1 MSGDIP
7 VEYFTAGA
15 FFVASLFIPRV
26 TAATA
31 VVFVILGT
39 LGRWVAPL
47 GCEYETVLGTL
58 LRGLLVCC
66 LPTTIGLVV
75 RTAFAYFVRLGR

>member
-7 VEYFTAGA
+7 VEYFTASA
-15 FFVASLFIPRV
+15 FFLASLFIPRV
-26 TAATA
+26 TAAIA
-31 VVFVILGT
+31 LVFVMLGT

-58 LRGLLVCC
+58 LRGLLVYG

-75 RTAFAYFVRLGR
+75 RTAFDHFVRLRR